1 MSRIGKQPIEIPS
14 GVEVTVGDGNVVTVK
29 GPRGSLAQT
38 MHENMRIVVEDGTVR
53 IERPDDEG
61 FNRSLHGL
69 TRSLVANMVEGVT
82 KGYEKS
88 LQIIGVGYRASMKG
102 KDLEVQAGYSH
113 PVMVPVPDGI
123 EFETPTPTQ
132 IVVRGNDKQA
142 VGEIAAKIRK
152 IRKPEPYKGKGIRYE
167 GEYVR
172 KKAGKAAK
180 TGAA

>member
-14 GVEVTVGDGNVVTVK
+14 GVEVTVDDGNVVTVK
-29 GPRGSLAQT
+29 GPRGTLAQT
-38 MHENMRIVVEDGTVR
+38 MHENMRIVVEDGAVR

-88 LQIIGVGYRASMKG
+88 LQIIGVGYRAAMKG
-102 KDLEVQAGYSH
+102 KDLEVQVGYSH
-113 PVMVPVPDGI
+113 PVLVPQPEGI
-123 EFETPTPTQ
+123 EFEVPAATS
-132 IVVRGNDKQA
+132 IVVRGNDKQQ
-142 VGEIAAKIRK
+142 VGEVAANIRK

-167 GEYVR
+167 DEYVR

-180 TGAA
+180 GAA